1 MTSLSIHHGVAS
13 GYQRHGLAQ
22 LRSRWRQQ
30 LIARHQMV
38 EFDRA
43 LDEAESTMR
52 NELLAIR
59 EDFRR
64 MGTM

>member
-1 MTSLSIHHGVAS
+1 MTSISIHHRVAR
-13 GYQRHGLAQ
+13 GYRRHRLAQ
-22 LRSRWRQQ
+22 LRSGWRQQ
-30 LIARHQMV
+30 LIARRHIA

-43 LDEAESTMR
+43 LDDAEPTMR

-64 MGTM
+64 LRAM